1 MDSILDKLENSEVD
15 YSKLTEEES
24 NSTNTVADFNYAWV
38 VPIIVNDLNI
48 KKFNFSIERL
58 QYIIDALLPDGR
70 SLIIENWMV
79 QKMGYLNQNL
89 ASRITEIESGF
100 SEIFIMF
107 NFTPR
112 ITPKQWLNFIFWSA
126 AQLKSICC
134 DVDLAKCFLVRINEY
149 SKWSRVSTLN
159 VNPHIRDIE
168 LISEGRYV
176 VTYTSAREALQES
189 SWNMSF
195 TEIMQFLSRIRNMR
209 WVHDKRPV
217 QTTVNIDDKL
227 LKEPKYYLADDR
239 CHR

>member
-1 MDSILDKLENSEVD
+1 MCSILDKLENSKVN

-24 NSTNTVADFNYAWV
+24 NSTNTVDDFNYAWV
-38 VPIIVNDLNI
+38 IPIIVNDLNI
-48 KKFNFSIERL
+48 NKFNFAIERM

-79 QKMGYLNQNL
+79 HKMGYLNQNL

-100 SEIFIMF
+100 SEIFILF
-107 NFTPR
+107 NFTPC
-112 ITPKQWLNFIFWSA
+112 ITPKKWLNFIFWSA

-134 DVDLAKCFLVRINEY
+134 DVDLAQCFLVRINEY

-159 VNPHIRDIE
+159 INPHIRDIE
-168 LISEGRYV
+168 LISEGKYV

-227 LKEPKYYLADDR
+227 LKDPKYYLADDR